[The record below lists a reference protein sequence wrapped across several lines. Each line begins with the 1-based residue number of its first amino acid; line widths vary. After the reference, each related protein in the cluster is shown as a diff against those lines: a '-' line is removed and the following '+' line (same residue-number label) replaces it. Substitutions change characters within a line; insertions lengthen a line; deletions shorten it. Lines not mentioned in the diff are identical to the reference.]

1 MERVVLLGSGV
12 SFGAIVLLAFG
23 LAMDATAVSAARG
36 AAVDEL
42 RGRDV
47 ALVAGL
53 FGGFHALMPTVGW
66 LAGSQL
72 GAFLENWDHW
82 FAFAI
87 LGGIG
92 VRMVVQAFQA
102 PAEIVANPLAPGVLL
117 GLAVA
122 TSLDALAVG
131 VTLPLV
137 GAPPVL
143 AIAIIAIVTGVASG
157 VALLVGQRL
166 RKSLGRVAAATGGLV
181 LVAIGTK
188 VLVEHLSS

>member
-1 MERVVLLGSGV
+1 VLLGSDV

-23 LAMDATAVSAARG
+23 LAMDAIAVSAARG
-36 AAVDEL
+36 ASVDEL
-42 RGRDV
+42 RGRDI

-72 GAFLENWDHW
+72 GAFMETWDHW
-82 FAFAI
+82 FAFALLGVIGGRMI
-87 LGGIG
+87 L
-92 VRMVVQAFQA
+92 QAFRA
-102 PAEIVANPLAPGVLL
+102 PTDIAPDPLAPAVVL

-131 VTLPLV
+131 VTLPMV
-137 GAPPVL
+137 EAPPVL
-143 AIAIIAIVTGVASG
+143 AIATIAIVTGVSSG
-157 VALLVGQRL
+157 VALLVGRWL
-166 RKSLGRVAAATGGLV
+166 RATLGAAAGLLGGSV

-188 VLVEHLSS
+188 ILIEHLVS